1 MAPKTSRFEPVT
13 FKRGTETRVATS
25 EAASVHLRFDGW
37 KAVEDSPTVEAP
49 SGDGAEAPKPGKPAG
64 K

>member
-1 MAPKTSRFEPVT
+1 MAPKTSRFESVT

-25 EAASVHLRFDGW
+25 EAAAVHLRFEGW
-37 KAVEDSPTVEAP
+37 KAVDPSPATQAP
-49 SGDGAEAPKPGKPAG
+49 SSDGVEAPKPGKPAG